1 MSVRAFAL
9 IAPLAALLSIVAA
22 ACGGGSGPAAT
33 VQPSP
38 TSDPRIE
45 YYNKL
50 GGLFQD
56 YRAQAANADATSA
69 VRGDST
75 PAPDV
80 IGAPIGA
87 GVALLEQLE
96 SALTSLTPTD
106 AAKAAH
112 QELLDAT
119 RDLITIGKRQQKS
132 TEPANTATAEAE
144 VVPAIQRFQ
153 KACGDLTGIA
163 ENDDAPIDLGCNPP
177 D

>member
-22 ACGGGSGPAAT
+22 ACGGGSAPAAT

-56 YRAQAANADATSA
+56 YREQAANADATSA

-80 IGAPIGA
+80 IGA
-87 GVALLEQLE
+87 GVAQLEQLE

-119 RDLITIGKRQQKS
+119 RDLITIGKRWQS

-153 KACGDLTGIA
+153 KACGDLAGIA